1 MIVLFVWWL
10 CCLLCW
16 RFAALL
22 LRLLRLWGL
31 VVWRLFLQDLLIV
44 GMASFVLVLG
54 FGCCGGLCGLYVVGL
69 FVV

>member
-1 MIVLFVWWL
+1 MIVTVV
-10 CCLLCW
+10 
-16 RFAALL
+16 
-22 LRLLRLWGL
+22 GL
-31 VVWRLFLQDLLIV
+31 VVWRLFLPDLLIV